1 MGSETTGV
9 GAAGGGT
16 ASAEPAGVEPAGAEP
31 AGVEPAGAETANAEP
46 TALEIV
52 GVEIVSGR
60 ADETEVTALVAASL
74 AVAAAAQP
82 VQVPERAQTGE
93 WVMRARCGG
102 TATSPFPGARSRSW
116 QWSLHP

>member
-1 MGSETTGV
+1 MTGAGV
-9 GAAGGGT
+9 AGGE
-16 ASAEPAGVEPAGAEP
+16 AAEVEPVNAEPAEVEPAGVD
-31 AGVEPAGAETANAEP
+31 
-46 TALEIV
+46 IV

-74 AVAAAAQP
+74 AVAAATQP
-82 VQVPERAQTGE
+82 VQVPERTQTGE

>member
-1 MGSETTGV
+1 MSEV
-9 GAAGGGT
+9 EM
-16 ASAEPAGVEPAGAEP
+16 SEVEKAGV
-31 AGVEPAGAETANAEP
+31 
-46 TALEIV
+46 EIV

-82 VQVPERAQTGE
+82 VQEPERAQTGE

-116 QWSLHP
+116 RWSLHP

>member
-1 MGSETTGV
+1 MTGAGS
-9 GAAGGGT
+9 AGGGT
-16 ASAEPAGVEPAGAEP
+16 ANAGPANTEPANTEPANT
-31 AGVEPAGAETANAEP
+31 ETA
-46 TALEIV
+46 ALEIV

-82 VQVPERAQTGE
+82 VQEPERAQTGE